1 MSKIYKPLEFMQLFA
16 HVGKEVQV
24 FSEALILTPEVIE
37 LGDCVRIDDYSRI
50 EGGKGTRIGKY
61 VHICSF
67 ASIYG
72 GGEAVIGDYC
82 GITQG
87 ARLVTGTE
95 QLNFVMTAAAP
106 AHLRN
111 PLAGKIIMEP
121 NSFIGANAVVLPNIT
136 IGEGAVVGAGAVVIK
151 DVPPWVIVAGV
162 PARIISKRD
171 RAAVLDLLEKR
182 EIKKSGKIGKNSH

>member
-1 MSKIYKPLEFMQLFA
+1 MSETYKSIEFMKRFVR
-16 HVGKEVQV
+16 VGKSVQV
-24 FSEALILTPEVIE
+24 FSAALILTPEVIE
-37 LGDCVRIDDYSRI
+37 LNDGVRIDDFSRI
-50 EGGKGTRIGKY
+50 EGGKGIRIGKY

-72 GGEAVIGDYC
+72 GGEALIGDYC

-95 QLNFVMTAAAP
+95 QPNAVMTAAAP
-106 AHLRN
+106 AIFRS
-111 PLAGKIIMEP
+111 PLTGWIIMGP
-121 NSFIGANAVVLPNIT
+121 NSFVGANAVVMPNIT
-136 IGEGAVVGAGAVVIK
+136 IGEGAVVGAGAVVTK

-171 RAAVLDLLEKR
+171 RVAVLALLEKGAM
-182 EIKKSGKIGKNSH
+182 EENWKSRSK